1 MRHSA
6 ALPVA
11 STRSEKELS
20 GAPWARRFK
29 GSNDT
34 NDLTGNFRLAVD
46 DFVLAMKAAG
56 IRVVINATYRPVKR
70 SYLMHWSWRIG
81 KGKVKPEDAPAL
93 AGVDIEWVHATT
105 ADSVKAARELMAA
118 LGIANLGTSPALR
131 SQHNLGLA
139 IDMSI
144 SWNGIVSIMDATGD
158 LVKIDTAPRSGM
170 NRQLINVG
178 QGYGVRKYS
187 GSGQDEP
194 HWSNNGR

>member
-6 ALPVA
+6 SMTVA
-11 STRSEKELS
+11 PATSEKEPS

-29 GSNDT
+29 GSRATD
-34 NDLTGNFRLAVD
+34 DLTGNFRLAVD
-46 DFVLAMKAAG
+46 DFILAMKAAG
-56 IRVVINATYRPVKR
+56 MAVVINATYRPVER

-81 KGKVKPEDAPAL
+81 KGKVEPEEVPAL
-93 AGVDIEWVHATT
+93 AGVDIEWVHATA
-105 ADSVKAARELMAA
+105 ADSIKAARELMSA

-144 SWNGIVSIMDATGD
+144 SWNGIVSIMDATGE
-158 LVKIDTAPRSGM
+158 LVRIDTVPRSGM
-170 NRQLINVG
+170 NRQLIEVG
-178 QGYGVRKYS
+178 RGYGVKKYG
-187 GSGQDEP
+187 GSGRDEP